1 VGNHKAT
8 GEFLPLLNVAYN
20 RFLSGSH
27 IDAVSPPSG
36 SVGSEVTIDGSSF
49 GSSRG
54 SSYVSF
60 ESTQAV
66 QYNEWSDTRIR
77 CLIPAGALSGMLKVT
92 TADGTSNGVNF
103 VVSLSNVESR
113 FYFAEGYTG
122 DNFEEWL
129 CLLNREDHSAIA
141 QITYLFSDGSPPF
154 TKDYPLAADS
164 RVTVNV
170 NQAVGAGKEV
180 SVKLESDGHVLA
192 ERPMYFDYN
201 GIWDGG
207 HDVMGAVEPADN
219 WYFAEGYTGPGF
231 DEWICVLNAGD
242 ADAGLTFR
250 FQRQEAGEL
259 VKDGYSV
266 PAHSRRTFK
275 ANDILGGN
283 YQTSLSVDSTQP
295 VVVERPMYFD
305 YLGRGNRHWAGGHCV
320 MGATSLSRQ
329 YYFAEGTTR
338 SSFES
343 WLTLQNPGLDP
354 ITVNASYQLGPG
366 QGDHP
371 IEAAYQVPASSR
383 RTLFLADE
391 VGSEKDVSIFLS
403 STEDFLAERP
413 MYFNYRYGSFGVQ
426 GGHCVIGAYGTSDQ
440 WLLAEG
446 YTGEG
451 FNQWLCLQNPGDSEA
466 QVEVTYFTQEA
477 GTLPA
482 RSLTIPARTRAT
494 IMANLDAGSNYQL
507 STRIRVTSGP
517 GIVVERPMYFRYG
530 RGWDG
535 GHDVVGFR
543 TI

>member
-1 VGNHKAT
+1 MGNHKAT

-20 RFLSGSH
+20 RFKSGSH

-192 ERPMYFDYN
+192 ERPMYF
-201 GIWDGG
+201 
-207 HDVMGAVEPADN
+207 
-219 WYFAEGYTGPGF
+219 
-231 DEWICVLNAGD
+231 
-242 ADAGLTFR
+242 
-250 FQRQEAGEL
+250 
-259 VKDGYSV
+259 
-266 PAHSRRTFK
+266 
-275 ANDILGGN
+275 
-283 YQTSLSVDSTQP
+283 
-295 VVVERPMYFD
+295 
-305 YLGRGNRHWAGGHCV
+305 
-320 MGATSLSRQ
+320 
-329 YYFAEGTTR
+329 
-338 SSFES
+338 
-343 WLTLQNPGLDP
+343 
-354 ITVNASYQLGPG
+354 
-366 QGDHP
+366 
-371 IEAAYQVPASSR
+371 
-383 RTLFLADE
+383 
-391 VGSEKDVSIFLS
+391 
-403 STEDFLAERP
+403 
-413 MYFNYRYGSFGVQ
+413 NYRYGSFSVQ
-426 GGHCVIGAYGTSDQ
+426 GGHCVIGAYDTSDQ